1 MACRVLAQTV
11 PVAMLPVSPWT
22 GGTVGAAV
30 VPPYQFSLQ
39 LPACAT
45 VLNGSVVVFA
55 TVTPVSK
62 PAWLVTYGY
71 NKMVRQ
77 MLTVKILPVPDPVVA
92 APVKRGMVN
101 VLDATADVAVGAKL
115 RVTVGGD
122 PAGKVLAEAVT
133 ETANLSVST
142 AFGSVFTTSPTAE
155 PVWLLR
161 ETSAIGTLPEVAV
174 SVEVMIGKKPLI
186 LPSGEVS
193 PLTSRSEEHTSELQS
208 RQYLVCRL
216 LLEK

>member
-39 LPACAT
+39 LPACGA
-45 VLNGSVVVFA
+45 VPNGSVVVFA

-77 MLTVKILPVPDPVVA
+77 MLTVKILPVVVPPA
-92 APVKRGMVN
+92 KRGMVN
-101 VLDATADVAVGAKL
+101 VLEATADVAVGAKL

-122 PAGKVLAEAVT
+122 PAGKVLAEEVT
-133 ETANLSVST
+133 
-142 AFGSVFTTSPTAE
+142 
-155 PVWLLR
+155 
-161 ETSAIGTLPEVAV
+161 
-174 SVEVMIGKKPLI
+174 
-186 LPSGEVS
+186 
-193 PLTSRSEEHTSELQS
+193 
-208 RQYLVCRL
+208 
-216 LLEK
+216 